1 MFIHAQ
7 KCRRSADREA
17 VLKGAQL
24 LFRDSA
30 VDCVVLNISLKGAR
44 VRTASVVP
52 VPERLTL
59 TVRGGAML
67 PAQRRWARGTE
78 IGLAFAGTA
87 RLDDEHAV
95 KARVAHGIL
104 LSGGLHS
111 AIRHLRG
118 FNFFDDPELR
128 QAAEQAEAMH
138 ARFEAVLKARSAPG

>member
-1 MFIHAQ
+1 MYIHPD
-7 KCRRSADREA
+7 KCRRTAERET

-24 LFRDSA
+24 TFQGCV

-44 VRTASVVP
+44 VRTAAVVP

-67 PAQRRWARGTE
+67 PAVRRWARGAE
-78 IGLAFAGTA
+78 IGLAFSGSPS
-87 RLDDEHAV
+87 LDEEHAL
-95 KARVAHGIL
+95 KAQAAYAIL
-104 LSGGLHS
+104 FSGGLHS

-128 QAAEQAEAMH
+128 HVAEQAEAAH
-138 ARFEAVLKARSAPG
+138 ARFEAVLKARSKPT